1 MFGAITNDS
10 RYPQYRLNCE
20 YAGSTTSVKNYLS
33 DGKHLVIAS
42 MEPGHVTRNG
52 HYIVLAGTRVLGGK
66 TYFEVYDPHQWN
78 EYYVYDSELID
89 YVKND
94 GFILLSENVIRNE
107 ANSYT
112 VFSSKSGTGIKVDN
126 IPSSGNSSGSGSSS
140 GGNDF
145 SGGGSDISDKEKSDL
160 VKAAISMGIDCV
172 PIAGDLKNVIEVFLG
187 RDILTGTE
195 LNRGAL
201 IACMIIPGGLDKL
214 VSKGFKG
221 GKELSKIIDACS
233 DLEKTEAK
241 NLVKES
247 AKLTKYLKPE
257 LLNELAKS
265 GVKYTAEDVMMV
277 TKMADGKLVWLEKG
291 SESAGFQHIVSGHLD
306 DFIKRG
312 ISKDDIVDTLYKA
325 IETKPIE
332 TGSKNGGRWAKFELD
347 GKKYMMGY
355 GSNGFIVSFYPIS

>member
-42 MEPGHVTRNG
+42 MAPGHVTRNG
-52 HYIVLAGTRVLGGK
+52 HYIVLVGTRVLGGK
-66 TYFEVYDPHQWN
+66 TYFE
-78 EYYVYDSELID
+78 VYDSELID